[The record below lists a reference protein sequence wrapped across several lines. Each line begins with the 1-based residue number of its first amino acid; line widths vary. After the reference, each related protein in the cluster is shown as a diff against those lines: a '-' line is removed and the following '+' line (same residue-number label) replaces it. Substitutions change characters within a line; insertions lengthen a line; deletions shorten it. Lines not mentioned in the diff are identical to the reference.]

1 MVNNEGFQEHFMTK
15 FNFTVR
21 HHNLTNLHQLQFMLA
36 HCRDSCRE
44 HLKDV
49 RDTDLPGE
57 LVSLGRYDDNFVD
70 AFGVD
75 YDICDLCKTHL
86 YKLG

>member
-36 HCRDSCRE
+36 HCRESCRE
-44 HLKDV
+44 HLKAWV
-49 RDTDLPGE
+49 NILPE
-57 LVSLGRYDDNFVD
+57 ILISLYSIGILHFSMEIR
-70 AFGVD
+70 
-75 YDICDLCKTHL
+75 
-86 YKLG
+86 